1 MFARLAAALGIPV
14 ALLLAATGIGE
25 TEAAAIAEVE
35 ADELAAMAMTMVRMA
50 EKDRRWLRDR
60 LVELRELLVLRR
72 ASRGRVRRSRAG

>member
-72 ASRGRVRRSRAG
+72 ASRGRARRARAG